1 MRDILAEGRFLRLV
15 SVDGWEWAERRRV
28 SGVVAVVAVTP
39 DGRLLL
45 TEQHRRPLGGLVI
58 DLPAGLAGDEPG
70 AEDEALENAAR
81 RELEE
86 EAGWTADHL
95 AVLATCPTSPG
106 LTNETVTILHASGL
120 RRIGAGG
127 GVAGEGITVHAPLIS
142 EVRTWLATRAAA
154 GVLID
159 PKVYAGL
166 WLVAAQAPSL

>member
-1 MRDILAEGRFLRLV
+1 MRDILGEGRFLRLV

-45 TEQHRRPLGGLVI
+45 TEQQRRPVGCAVI

-70 AEDEALENAAR
+70 AENEALITAAR

-86 EAGWTADHL
+86 EAGWTADEFTL
-95 AVLATCPTSPG
+95 LATCPTSPG
-106 LTNETVTILHASGL
+106 LTSETVTVVRASGL
-120 RRIGAGG
+120 RRVGAGG
-127 GVAGEGITVHAPLIS
+127 GVAGEGITVHAPLLT
-142 EVRTWLATRAAA
+142 EAPAWLAARAARGA
-154 GVLID
+154 LID

-166 WLVAAQAPSL
+166 WFARG